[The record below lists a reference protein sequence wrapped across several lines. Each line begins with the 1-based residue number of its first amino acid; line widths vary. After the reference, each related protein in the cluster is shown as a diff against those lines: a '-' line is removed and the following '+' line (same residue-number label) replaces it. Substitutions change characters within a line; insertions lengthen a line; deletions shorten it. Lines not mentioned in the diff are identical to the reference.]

1 MLSRRPAWAEPGLQN
16 PGSRTRETLG
26 RAVSSPGA
34 GGVNDHKLG
43 GLTQHKSILLPSRG
57 RSLEGISGDSA
68 HASCGAASL
77 LDTPGRG
84 RGVSSPFPGARVCAH
99 IPRLSAP
106 LSASAPPAPP
116 PVALPCS
123 RPLRASGP
131 PRRLVSAV
139 SASGA
144 VWPPG
149 QLLPSSRKLLLHRE
163 QSLWHRLASFR
174 ALLDPFASR
183 SLNLS
188 CSGFCP
194 QTSPPRRRG
203 RE

>member
-43 GLTQHKSILLPSRG
+43 GLTQHKSILLLSRG

-68 HASCGAASL
+68 HA
-77 LDTPGRG
+77 G

-131 PRRLVSAV
+131 PRWLVSAV

>member
-43 GLTQHKSILLPSRG
+43 GLTQHKSILLLSRG

-77 LDTPGRG
+77 LDTPGRAG
-84 RGVSSPFPGARVCAH
+84 GGARRVLAVSRGSCLCPH
-99 IPRLSAP
+99 SA
-106 LSASAPPAPP
+106 ASAPPAPP

-149 QLLPSSRKLLLHRE
+149 QLLPSSRKPLLHRE
-163 QSLWHRLASFR
+163 QSL
-174 ALLDPFASR
+174 
-183 SLNLS
+183 
-188 CSGFCP
+188 
-194 QTSPPRRRG
+194 
-203 RE
+203 

>member
-43 GLTQHKSILLPSRG
+43 GLTQHKWILLLSRG

-77 LDTPGRG
+77 LDTPGC
-84 RGVSSPFPGARVCAH
+84 GVSSPFPGARVCAH

-116 PVALPCS
+116 PGLLSPCPAHAPSGRQVLPAGWCLLQE
-123 RPLRASGP
+123 PSGP
-131 PRRLVSAV
+131 RV
-139 SASGA
+139 
-144 VWPPG
+144 
-149 QLLPSSRKLLLHRE
+149 
-163 QSLWHRLASFR
+163 
-174 ALLDPFASR
+174 
-183 SLNLS
+183 S
-188 CSGFCP
+188 CSL
-194 QTSPPRRRG
+194 PRGSSSSTANNRCDIA
-203 RE
+203 